1 MKQTLYFTAP
11 PAAPRARGK
20 NLHHA
25 SMLDV
30 CAALI
35 FTLAGL
41 LGREGTAH
49 GE

>member
-1 MKQTLYFTAP
+1 MNPILHIPVLPTA
-11 PAAPRARGK
+11 RRGI
-20 NLHHA
+20 HRA

-30 CAALI
+30 CAAL
-35 FTLAGL
+35 FLTLAGL